1 MIIAVWGSGCSG
13 KSLLSTRMAINL
25 SKESAKILIIYT
37 ESMAVDIA
45 WLYPNEKNFVS
56 MGDIWQKDIDIDEIY
71 HYLMAVDGYGNLA
84 YLSYKP
90 GENLFSYPV
99 FTKFNVSQRLS
110 ELQKIFDYIIVDC
123 VSDISSNMVTTVAL
137 EMADIVFRLA
147 GTGLKDSFFFDSN
160 LKLLLDSRF
169 NSDSHITVLSN
180 TKYYEPSEVYRLKYE
195 NLRYELEFDERLY
208 KKVLEGGA
216 AKLFNCDYDRVLNN
230 IITKEIF
237 KKSLSGNKKKLFFK
251 KKEVKQGD

>member
-1 MIIAVWGSGCSG
+1 MIIAVWGSGGSG
-13 KSLLSTRMAINL
+13 KSIFSTRMGINL
-25 SKESAKILIIYT
+25 SKEKAKILIIYT

-45 WLYPNEKNFVS
+45 WIYPNEKNFIS
-56 MGDIWQKDIDIDEIY
+56 MGDIWQKDIDIDELY
-71 HYLMAVDGYGNLA
+71 SYLMPADGYNNLA

-110 ELQKIFDYIIVDC
+110 ELQKIFDYIIIDC
-123 VSDISSNMVTTVAL
+123 VSDISSNMLTTVAI

-169 NSDSHITVLSN
+169 NADRHITILSN
-180 TKYYEPSEVYRLKYE
+180 TKYYEPSEVYKMKYA
-195 NLRYELEFDERLY
+195 NLCYELMFDEKLY
-208 KKVLEGGA
+208 KRVLEGGA
-216 AKLFNCDYDRVLNN
+216 ARLFSCEYDRVLNE
-230 IITKEIF
+230 IINKEI
-237 KKSLSGNKKKLFFK
+237 KKSISKIGRKLFLK
-251 KKEVKQGD
+251 RNKAG